1 MSTIPTPPTPPLSP
15 AWRQRLY
22 AAWAWAG
29 ALLFV
34 ASITWAAWPG
44 QDVPTPLLVAA
55 VALNGVQSLFN
66 FTAANHVDLPSEPE
80 LLDGNG

>member
-1 MSTIPTPPTPPLSP
+1 MSTVPTPPTPPLS
-15 AWRQRLY
+15 AVWRQRLY

-34 ASITWAAWPG
+34 TSITWAAWPG
-44 QDVPTPLLVAA
+44 QDVPTVLLVAA

-66 FTAANHVDLPSEPE
+66 FTAANNVELPDAGDE
-80 LLDGNG
+80 LGGNG